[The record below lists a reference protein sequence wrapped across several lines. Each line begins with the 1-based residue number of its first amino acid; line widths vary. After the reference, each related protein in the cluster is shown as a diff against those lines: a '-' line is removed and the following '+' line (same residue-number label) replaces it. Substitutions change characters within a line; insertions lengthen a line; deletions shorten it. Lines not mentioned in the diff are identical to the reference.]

1 MSAARGRQTL
11 RIIAGRWR
19 GRKIHFPDLPE
30 LRPTPDRVRET
41 LFNWL
46 MPQLDGARCLDLFAG
61 SGALG
66 LEALSRGAGEVVF
79 VDKERK
85 VTDYLTQ
92 TLALLHSEHSKVVQ
106 AAALDY
112 LGGTVAPF
120 DIVFLDPPYRA
131 GLQAPCAAALGSR
144 GWLKPG
150 AFIYVEQASD
160 LPPESLPANWV
171 LHRDKTA
178 GQVRYCLY
186 RCA

>member
-11 RIIAGRWR
+11 RIIAGQWR
-19 GRKIHFPDLPE
+19 GRKIHFPDIPE

-46 MPQLDGARCLDLFAG
+46 MPVIEGARCLDLFAG

-85 VTDYLTQ
+85 VTSYLQ
-92 TLALLHSEHSKVVQ
+92 ETLALLHSGHAQVVQ
-106 AAALDY
+106 AGALEY
-112 LGGTVAPF
+112 LAGTATPF

-131 GLQAPCAAALGSR
+131 ALQARCAAALETQ
-144 GWLKPG
+144 GWLKPD
-150 AFIYVEQASD
+150 AWIYVEQASD
-160 LPPESLPANWV
+160 LPADALPDTWQV
-171 LHRDKTA
+171 HREKRA
-178 GQVRYCLY
+178 GQVQYCLY
-186 RCA
+186 HRG